1 MYERKQL
8 NCLIHSFFNLQCRN
22 SGQKVPQCQLF
33 KITVVL
39 IILQKANINFVP
51 INTAEV
57 LGKKITRISYFTK
70 NNFIEYIKS
79 VNVEYI
85 YMQKY
90 TELTS
95 RQFFST
101 S

>member
-1 MYERKQL
+1 M
-8 NCLIHSFFNLQCRN
+8 H
-22 SGQKVPQCQLF
+22 
-33 KITVVL
+33 
-39 IILQKANINFVP
+39 

-57 LGKKITRISYFTK
+57 LEKKITRISYFTK
-70 NNFIEYIKS
+70 NNFIEYIKF

-95 RQFFST
+95 RQISST
-101 S
+101 SNIQLTEV